1 MSDKIR
7 KTPSTQ
13 GHDLDHDRYS
23 QSQPKPLAFLHVV
36 QSVNPTGGGPIEG
49 IRQRAAS
56 HHVLGDSLQIA
67 SLDPPGAPYLAFPEV
82 PVEPLRC
89 CWIDRYF
96 PLSLLR
102 WVRAH
107 HHHFDAVV
115 VNGIWD
121 FHLLAAYLA
130 VRGTDTPLLV
140 FPHGMLDPWF
150 RRRYPLKHLKKWLF
164 WPWAMYWPLRQAD
177 AVCFTC
183 DQERLLAR
191 QSFWL
196 YDCHEVVVNY
206 GTKGIPDFN
215 HDYATAFLEA
225 HPAIAGRQRFIFL
238 GRVAPKKGPDLLL
251 RAIAALQAEGLWDP
265 ASMVLVLA
273 GPASGAYATQLQRL
287 AERLGVSSS
296 LHWTGMI
303 QGDQKWGA
311 FQSADAF
318 VLPSHQE
325 NFGIAVAEALSCSTP
340 VLLTHPVNIAADIAA
355 AGAGLVEHDT
365 VVGITNLLR
374 RWLALDPTARAAM
387 ATQARRCFL
396 ERYEISNAALSVTT
410 TIRAAIHQRQL
421 AQTGR

>member
-1 MSDKIR
+1 MI
-7 KTPSTQ
+7 
-13 GHDLDHDRYS
+13 
-23 QSQPKPLAFLHVV
+23 LHVV
-36 QSVNPTGGGPIEG
+36 QSVNPVGGGPIEAV
-49 IRQRAAS
+49 RQLAAA
-56 HHVLGDSLQIA
+56 HHALGDSLQIA
-67 SLDPPGAPYLAFPEV
+67 SLDPPGAPYLAFPGV
-82 PVEPLRC
+82 PVEPLRRS
-89 CWIDRYF
+89 WLDPFF

-107 HHHFDAVV
+107 HHHYDAVV

-130 VRGTDTPLLV
+130 VRGTATPFFV

-164 WPWAMYWPLRQAD
+164 WPWAMYLPLRQAD

-196 YDCHEVVVNY
+196 YQCHEVVVAF
-206 GTKGIPDFN
+206 GTKGIPEPH

-225 HPAIAGRQRFIFL
+225 HPAIDGRQRFLFL
-238 GRVAPKKGPDLLL
+238 GRVAPKKGPDLLI
-251 RAIAALQAEGLWDP
+251 RAIAALQDERLWDP

-273 GPASGAYATQLQRL
+273 GPANGAYATQLQRL

-311 FQSADAF
+311 FQSAAAF

-355 AGAGLVEHDT
+355 AGAGLVEHDS
-365 VVGITNLLR
+365 VAGITNLLR
-374 RWLALDPTARAAM
+374 RWLALDPTARSAM

-396 ERYEISNAALSVTT
+396 ERYEISNAALSVTS
-410 TIRAAIHQRQL
+410 TIRAAIHRRQL
-421 AQTGR
+421 A